1 MTGIPENDLI
11 APASAADVDARAMDF
26 ILKRHLDD
34 WSAQDRAEFESWLAQ
49 SFAHKAAYW
58 RLQSVWSRAD
68 RLSALRPLSPNRPA
82 PKTAPRRGALL
93 KIAATV
99 VLLAGAGAAAVA
111 FMSNPAAK
119 TYETALGERKN
130 ITLADGSRIELNTDT
145 VIRAD
150 VNESRRTIEL
160 VRGEALFQ
168 VHHDAA
174 RPFTVLASHHRI
186 TDLGTTFVVR
196 EKPGRLEVALLEG
209 QARLESESA
218 KARSQQVAVL
228 MPGDEA
234 VATPQRISVTRKPV
248 AGIRDD
254 LGWRR
259 GVLVFHRTSL
269 SEVAAEYNRYNERKI
284 VIADRSAA
292 ARTMSATLPVNDL
305 DTFARIAR
313 NFLGLRVRESKDE
326 IVISN

>member
-1 MTGIPENDLI
+1 MTDAPDNKMI
-11 APASAADVDARAMDF
+11 APASAAEVDARAMDF

-34 WSAQDRAEFESWLAQ
+34 WSAQDQAEFETWLTQ

-58 RLQSVWSRAD
+58 RLQSVWNRAD

-82 PKTAPRRGALL
+82 PKAAPRRVTFL

-99 VLLAGAGAAAVA
+99 VLLAAAGTAAGVLT
-111 FMSNPAAK
+111 SSPTTK
-119 TYETALGERKN
+119 TYQTALGERKN
-130 ITLADGSRIELNTDT
+130 ITLADGSRIELNTNT

-168 VHHDAA
+168 VHHDAGRA
-174 RPFTVLASHHRI
+174 FTVLASHHRI

-196 EKPGRLEVALLEG
+196 EEPGRLEVSLLEG
-209 QARLESESA
+209 QAKLESESA
-218 KARSQQVAVL
+218 KTTVQQVAVL

-234 VATPQRISVTRKPV
+234 VATPQRISITRKPV
-248 AGIRDD
+248 ADIRDD

-259 GVLVFHRTSL
+259 GVLVFHRAAL
-269 SEVAAEYNRYNERKI
+269 SEVAAQYNRYNEQKI
-284 VIADRSAA
+284 VITDHATA

-305 DTFARIAR
+305 ATFARIAR
-313 NFLGLRVRESKDE
+313 NFLGLHVRETKDE

>member
-1 MTGIPENDLI
+1 MTDAADKEMI

-26 ILKRHLDD
+26 ILKRHLED
-34 WSAQDRAEFESWLAQ
+34 WSAQDQAEFETWLTQ

-82 PKTAPRRGALL
+82 PKAASRRGTFL
-93 KIAATV
+93 KIAATI
-99 VLLAGAGAAAVA
+99 VLLAAAGAAAGVLT
-111 FMSNPAAK
+111 SNPTTK
-119 TYETALGERKN
+119 TYQTALGERKN
-130 ITLADGSRIELNTDT
+130 ITLADGSRIELNTNT
-145 VIRAD
+145 IIRTD
-150 VNESRRTIEL
+150 VNESHRAIEL

-168 VHHDAA
+168 VRHDAA

-209 QARLESESA
+209 QAKLESENDKTA
-218 KARSQQVAVL
+218 AQQVAVL

-248 AGIRDD
+248 ADIRDD

-259 GVLVFHRTSL
+259 GMLVFHRTAL
-269 SEVAAEYNRYNERKI
+269 SEVAAQYNRYNEQKI
-284 VIADRSAA
+284 VIADQAAA

-305 DTFARIAR
+305 ATFARIAR
-313 NFLGLRVRESKDE
+313 NFLGLHVRETKDE